1 MTTIQGEISQAARQQ
16 ANRISAAEA
25 LDRAVDLVSQKRG
38 LGLNQSVSTYG
49 TLTTLTSEVAS
60 KPEVVLLIATN

>member
-1 MTTIQGEISQAARQQ
+1 MTTIQGEISQAARQLN
-16 ANRISAAEA
+16 NRVSAAEA

-38 LGLNQSVSTYG
+38 LGLNQSFSTYG
-49 TLTTLTSEVAS
+49 TFTTLTSEVAI